1 MVRWKRFSMY
11 LKKKLT
17 FIVLFKY
24 GYLCPE
30 FKLMWL
36 YSAQKN
42 AFCCVSFCLP
52 KNLNLHLREMKSAFT
67 LQLFF

>member
-11 LKKKLT
+11 LKKKFT

-36 YSAQKN
+36 YSAKKKC
-42 AFCCVSFCLP
+42 FLLCLILFI
-52 KNLNLHLREMKSAFT
+52 KKS
-67 LQLFF
+67 